1 MYSFA
6 GFNVELLVDLY
17 MTLPIFSIII
27 SKKFSQIASIDR
39 HICGDGLGLA
49 PCKLKEPS
57 RIVTPN
63 YIG

>member
-1 MYSFA
+1 
-6 GFNVELLVDLY
+6 